1 MALPNYKVILINRQT
16 AQRTEVIINAENGAS
31 AMSMARAM
39 YPTLSPL
46 SARPA

>member
-1 MALPNYKVILINRQT
+1 MALPNYKVILINHQN
-16 AQRTEVIINAENGAS
+16 AQRTEVVINAANGAS

-39 YPTLSPL
+39 YPGLTPL